1 MANEFG
7 NFATLDPL
15 VTSLIPNTAIS
26 NGSNTIITASDPG
39 GDYWC
44 HQSTLT
50 FPVKNGLKI
59 VCEMTYVNDVDSGS
73 VALGIKGQGY
83 ETPSSDADHLWYNS
97 ASGRGMINNEN
108 SETGATYTTGDVIR
122 MEIDASASDGEMSV
136 EFFKNN
142 ASQLTETHTF
152 TYTNLHIEVVG
163 RHFGTITM
171 NFGATA
177 FAHTPTSGFVGLS
190 TATLPEPAAINYEDE
205 YFLKTGIIHTT
216 GSTTAVT
223 LPKTVSGGAMV
234 RIKETDATTSWICF
248 DTARGVNKAIF
259 WNLTAA
265 EDSSTYDD
273 QNLTGTTFTM
283 PSDLPSGTYLLECF
297 YVGNFFAI
305 LEDEGDGQASR
316 SINHGAGFLPAFIWR
331 KNIDRAS
338 YNSVLFHKWVG
349 TGGYLYGSSAAA
361 AITNEG
367 TAGAWAG
374 GTFTTSVII
383 VGSNNDANQDN
394 DDFIS
399 YLWADAG
406 PYSFGKHTGNQLV
419 NGDRVNLGGSPQVMV
434 SKPIAAADSYL
445 AMYRPLLG
453 YNPSGVRQYWEEP
466 YANSTSTSDGVLDFL
481 SNGIKFRTAGTGNNS
496 TNTNYTSYLYFAFGI
511 QPMTDGGANQGRAG
525 AVKPFSQ
532 AYGGAIS
539 VFNGFFVHSFT
550 STSTFLATKSGNV
563 ELLVVA
569 GGGGGC
575 MGGGGAGGYR
585 TAASQ
590 SVTAG
595 TAVTVTI
602 GAGGTAGN
610 TNQDG
615 NGGNGG
621 NSSFGSV
628 LVSTGGGGGADNGTA
643 TGAAPTGG
651 SGGGLG
657 ENSGGNYSIGQGNA
671 GGFSPVEGNNGGDA
685 NDSAD
690 AYGGGGGGGSSAV
703 GANGTS
709 SAAGAGGAGTANTI
723 TGVSV
728 AYAGGG
734 AGGRITGSDASGG
747 NGGGG
752 ASGIAG
758 TANTGGGGGG
768 GRGASAG
775 GTNFVAGAGGTG
787 IVIVRYAIS

>member
-1 MANEFG
+1 
-7 NFATLDPL
+7 
-15 VTSLIPNTAIS
+15 
-26 NGSNTIITASDPG
+26 
-39 GDYWC
+39 
-44 HQSTLT
+44 
-50 FPVKNGLKI
+50 
-59 VCEMTYVNDVDSGS
+59 
-73 VALGIKGQGY
+73 
-83 ETPSSDADHLWYNS
+83 
-97 ASGRGMINNEN
+97 
-108 SETGATYTTGDVIR
+108 

-177 FAHTPTSGFVGLS
+177 FAHTPSSGFVGLS
-190 TATLPEPAAINYEDE
+190 TATLPEPGTINYEDE
-205 YFLKTGIIHTT
+205 YFIKAGIIHTN
-216 GSTTAVT
+216 GATTAIT

-481 SNGIKFRTAGTGNNS
+481 SNGVKFRTAGTGNNS
-496 TNTNYTSYLYFAFGI
+496 TNSGYGTYLYFAFGI
-511 QPMTDGGANQGRAG
+511 QPIQGDSGINQVRAGNQLGFPTIMGLASGGTITTDGDF
-525 AVKPFSQ
+525 K
-532 AYGGAIS
+532 
-539 VFNGFFVHSFT
+539 VHVFT
-550 STSTFLATKSGNV
+550 SNGTFTPAAKGEV
-563 ELLVVA
+563 EYLVV
-569 GGGGGC
+569 GGGGSLGTTGIHYG
-575 MGGGGAGGYR
+575 GGGGAGGLL
-585 TAASQ
+585 TATSHGVYPAAY
-590 SVTAG
+590 TI
-595 TAVTVTI
+595 TV
-602 GAGGTAGN
+602 GAGGAASGTNSGANSVFDIFTGIGGGKGGNAG
-610 TNQDG
+610 QGGDG
-615 NGGNGG
+615 NSVPFKGSDGGSGGGGGGNDGPKRTGG
-621 NSSFGSV
+621 AG
-628 LVSTGGGGGADNGTA
+628 VSGQGFAGGTKAGTGNAEAGGGGGGAG
-643 TGAAPTGG
+643 GA
-651 SGGGLG
+651 
-657 ENSGGNYSIGQGNA
+657 
-671 GGFSPVEGNNGGDA
+671 GGDA
-685 NDSAD
+685 PNANTGGTGGAGIQSSITGSALYY
-690 AYGGGGGGGSSAV
+690 A
-703 GANGTS
+703 
-709 SAAGAGGAGTANTI
+709 AGGAGGYGGSEVYGGTGTGWEHTANR
-723 TGVSV
+723 GM
-728 AYAGGG
+728 
-734 AGGRITGSDASGG
+734 
-747 NGGGG
+747 GG
-752 ASGIAG
+752 ASATGNASQSG
-758 TANTGGGGGG
+758 TSG
-768 GRGASAG
+768 
-775 GTNFVAGAGGTG
+775 V
-787 IVIVRYAIS
+787 VILRYKFK